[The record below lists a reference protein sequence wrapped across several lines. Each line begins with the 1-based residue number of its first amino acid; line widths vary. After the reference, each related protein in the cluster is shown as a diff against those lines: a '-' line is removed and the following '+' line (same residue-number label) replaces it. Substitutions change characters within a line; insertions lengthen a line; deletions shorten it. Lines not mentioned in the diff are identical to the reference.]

1 MASLMQVQ
9 TLEDVSENAFVGE
22 TRILLLLY
30 LSPLPPG
37 SSEEKSKVMFRM
49 YDIDENGFLSKEEF
63 LRMLR
68 YFFSAHQAFSRYLKL
83 KVASQATPSFY
94 ASDPKEV
101 TRETLGSA
109 LTTRSPFLL

>member
-9 TLEDVSENAFVGE
+9 GLKDMSENTFVGE
-22 TRILLLLY
+22 TRILLLFY
-30 LSPLPPG
+30 LFPLPPG

-68 YFFSAHQAFSRYLKL
+68 YFSSAC
-83 KVASQATPSFY
+83 
-94 ASDPKEV
+94 
-101 TRETLGSA
+101 
-109 LTTRSPFLL
+109 